1 MSIYWYAAFDMWLH
15 ISVSSSFICTMIF
28 GPRIIFNEMCKAPV
42 TLMGYKV
49 SNIYL
54 VSIS

>member
-28 GPRIIFNEMCKAPV
+28 GPGIIFNEMCKAPV